1 MAAIH
6 RTATTASMMGY
17 CMEIGCPHERHRP
30 RSTSHETTGTL
41 SRHAI
46 RRPQRGQVEG
56 GWNSE
61 RCFLSSL
68 ASRRIQTLRKLPTQS
83 PRSPAP
89 TSRIGSATTRH
100 LVEQD
105 TRRYRDV
112 EGLGA
117 LCQRDRHP
125 LRGDGVELRAD
136 SRPLV
141 SDDNGNGSVHPSR
154 SSLSPPPV
162 ERPLQGHTIRG
173 ARPQRHAVFPRPGDE
188 ASVVE
193 RHDGVA
199 EGRAHGRPQRLGA
212 GRIGRAPQHHRAR
225 GSERVRRTDQRADV
239 PGILYAVDHQRHRPR
254 GRREVARRP
263 APRLDDGDDTLRRF
277 GVGQLSQDASADF
290 LHSDGVPFE
299 LRDERRTARGACQ
312 LRGDQG
318 PRERDAGGD
327 RLFHEPYALDQ
338 GEAAPAARLAA
349 LEITYRRL
357 QITGD
362 ESPRAFPAAAEHS
375 ICEEAR
381 DGRYVKI
388 ALTIAGSDSGGG
400 AGIQADL
407 KTFHQFG
414 VFGTS
419 VITAVTAQNT
429 LGVRAWEPVP
439 VALVARQLDALADDL
454 PPAAVKSGMLGS
466 AALVDAV
473 ADGIA
478 RRRLPHYVLD
488 PVMVATSGDRLLD
501 RAAER
506 LILRPLVPAAPLGT
520 PNLDEAAVLL
530 GGSVR
535 GPDDMERAGRALV
548 QLGARAALVKGGHLA
563 GDVVVD
569 VLIAEGI
576 ARRFTRP
583 RVETTSTHG
592 TGCTLSAAVAAG
604 LALGRPLERAVEDA
618 LDFVHRAIAAAPGLG
633 QGHGPLNHFVP
644 APPRPPTDGL

>member
-30 RSTSHETTGTL
+30 RSTSHETTGML

-68 ASRRIQTLRKLPTQS
+68 ASRRMQTLRKLPIQS

-89 TSRIGSATTRH
+89 TSRIGSTTTRH

-105 TRRYRDV
+105 TRRHCDV
-112 EGLGA
+112 ERLGA
-117 LCQRDRHP
+117 LGQRDRHA

-141 SDDNGNGSVHPSR
+141 SHDHGDRSVHASR
-154 SSLSPPPV
+154 SPLPASPL
-162 ERPLQGHTIRG
+162 ERPMQGHAVRG
-173 ARPQRHAVFPRPGDE
+173 ARPQGHAMFPRPGDE
-188 ASVVE
+188 PVVVE
-193 RHDGVA
+193 RQDGVA
-199 EGRAHGRPQRLGA
+199 EGSAHGRPQRLRA
-212 GRIGRAPQHHRAR
+212 RRVGRAPQHHRAG
-225 GSERVRRTDQRADV
+225 GSERVRRPNQRADV
-239 PGILYAVDHQRHRPR
+239 TGILYTVDHERYCTRR
-254 GRREVARRP
+254 RREVARGP
-263 APRLDDGDDTLRRF
+263 APRLDHGDDPLRGF
-277 GVGQLSQDASADF
+277 GVGELREDARPDL
-290 LHSDGVPFE
+290 LHLYGVPLE
-299 LRDERRTARGACQ
+299 LRDERRAARGACQ
-312 LRGDQG
+312 VGGDER
-318 PRERDAGGD
+318 PLERDAGGE
-327 RLFHEPYALDQ
+327 RLLHEPDTLDQ

-414 VFGTS
+414 VFGTC

-429 LGVRAWEPVP
+429 VGVRSWEPVP

-501 RAAER
+501 RDAER
-506 LILRPLVPAAPLGT
+506 LIVRRLVPLAALVT
-520 PNLDEAAVLL
+520 PNLDEAAVLV
-530 GGSVR
+530 GGSDR

-569 VLIAEGI
+569 LLIADGI

-583 RVETTSTHG
+583 RLETTSTHG

-644 APPRPPTDGL
+644 APPRPPADGL